1 MDVYEKYER
10 LKNYIRELGSV
21 AVAFSSGVDSTF
33 LLRTAYDVLGDNA
46 AAVTAVSKLFPAD
59 ESEEAEAFCR
69 SEGIRHFVFEFDA
82 MAVDGFAKNPPDRC
96 YICKR
101 AIFGNILKIAEENG
115 ISFVA
120 EGTNI
125 DDEGDYRP
133 GLRAISELGIKS
145 PLRYAG
151 LNKADIRKLS
161 AELGLSTANKPSF
174 ACLASRFV
182 YGEDITDEGLSMA
195 ERAEKLL
202 FSMGF
207 GQARVRMHGKM
218 ARIELLSGDIEKAV
232 LPENRQKIVGEL
244 EKYGFTYVSLDL
256 KGYRTGSMNEV
267 LGGNDL

>member
-1 MDVYEKYER
+1 MDIYDKFEK
-10 LKNYIRELGSV
+10 LKIYLRELGSV

-33 LLRTAYDVLGDNA
+33 LLKTAHDVLGDKA
-46 AAVTAVSKLFPAD
+46 VAVTAVSKLFPMD
-59 ESEEAEAFCR
+59 EKDEAEAFCS
-69 SEGIRHFVFEFDA
+69 SEGIRHIVFEFNA
-82 MAVDGFAKNPPDRC
+82 MSVDGFAQNPTDRC
-96 YICKR
+96 YICKK
-101 AIFGNILKIAEENG
+101 AIFGNILRIAKQNN
-115 ISFVA
+115 ISYVA

-161 AELGLSTANKPSF
+161 SQLGLSTANKPSF

-182 YGEDITDEGLSMA
+182 YGEEITDEKLSMV

-207 GQARVRMHGKM
+207 GQVRVRMHGKM
-218 ARIELLSGDIEKAV
+218 ARIELLPEDMTKII
-232 LPENRQKIVGEL
+232 LQENRQKIITEL
-244 EKYGFTYVSLDL
+244 EKYGFTYISLDI

-267 LGGNDL
+267 L

>member
-1 MDVYEKYER
+1 MDVYEKYEK
-10 LKNYIRELGSV
+10 LKNYINELGSV

-33 LLRTAYDVLGDNA
+33 LLKTAHDVLGDKA
-46 AAVTAVSKLFPAD
+46 VAVTAVSRLFPAD
-59 ESEEAEAFCR
+59 ERDEARAFCK
-69 SEGIRHFVFEFDA
+69 SEGIRHIVFDFDA
-82 MAVDGFAKNPPDRC
+82 MAVEGFAQNPPDRC
-96 YICKR
+96 YICKK

-115 ISFVA
+115 ISFTA

-133 GLRAISELGIKS
+133 GLGAISELGIKS

-151 LNKADIRKLS
+151 LNKADIRRLS
-161 AELGLSTANKPSF
+161 AELGLPTANKPSF

-182 YGEDITDEGLSMA
+182 YGEDITNERLSMV

-207 GQARVRMHGKM
+207 GQARVRMHGRM
-218 ARIELLSGDIEKAV
+218 ARIELLPEDIEKAV
-232 LPENRQKIVGEL
+232 LPENRQKIADEL

-267 LGGNDL
+267 LGGKDL